1 MYKALKE
8 FGRLIK
14 SRFIL
19 TYYDDQELRQ
29 RIEKQLNKVELSNR
43 FSKAVF
49 FANNQEFQ
57 DGSRERQEVA
67 TACKVLIQNAIVLWN
82 TLYLSQRLSS
92 LGDAEEQREMLSAI
106 TSGSLL
112 TWQHVNLQGEYD
124 FRQVAAN
131 DEPFNMKKIM
141 ALRLS

>member
-1 MYKALKE
+1 M
-8 FGRLIK
+8 
-14 SRFIL
+14 
-19 TYYDDQELRQ
+19 ELA
-29 RIEKQLNKVELSNR
+29 NR

-57 DGSRERQEVA
+57 DGSREEQEIA
-67 TACKVLIQNAIVLWN
+67 TACNVLIQNAIVLWN
-82 TLYLSQRLSS
+82 TLYLSQRLSGIS
-92 LGDAEEQREMLSAI
+92 NEDDQREMLMAI

-131 DEPFNMKKIM
+131 DEPFDMKKIM
-141 ALRLS
+141 ALKLT